1 VTDVVIN
8 STKSS
13 VLPVLCTRA
22 LAAKPAHPSTVGFVA
37 VQPAARG
44 GLLNPQPR
52 FTQFDVRIQL
62 TNGAYGIS
70 GSAAQGSPM
79 TEAAVPAVATAR
91 GVPPRGRPV

>member
-1 VTDVVIN
+1 VTDVVN
-8 STKSS
+8 NLTQPSAR
-13 VLPVLCTRA
+13 LVLCARVP
-22 LAAKPAHPSTVGFVA
+22 AAKPAHPSTVGFVA
-37 VQPAARG
+37 VQPNDRG

-52 FTQFDVRIQL
+52 FTQFDVRIQP

-70 GSAAQGSPM
+70 GFAAQGSPM